1 MKRNILIVDDE
12 PDVLTYLKTFLEDQG
27 FRVSCAQDVPCA
39 LEKMAEEQPDLICL
53 DIMMPVKSGISLY
66 EHLRREESLQDIPV
80 IIISGMSIELM
91 ADFLQERES
100 TGTSLKRYRFLNKPV
115 DLNQFIEVLHEV
127 LPDRGIDP

>member
-1 MKRNILIVDDE
+1 LKRNILIVDDE

-91 ADFLQERES
+91 ANFLQEKES

>member
-1 MKRNILIVDDE
+1 LKRNILIVDDE

-91 ADFLQERES
+91 ANFLQERES

>member
-1 MKRNILIVDDE
+1 
-12 PDVLTYLKTFLEDQG
+12 
-27 FRVSCAQDVPCA
+27 
-39 LEKMAEEQPDLICL
+39 L

>member
-91 ADFLQERES
+91 ANFLQERES

>member
-80 IIISGMSIELM
+80 IIISGMSIESM
-91 ADFLQERES
+91 ANFLQERES
-100 TGTSLKRYRFLNKPV
+100 TGTSPKRYRFLNKPV

>member
-80 IIISGMSIELM
+80 IIISGMSMELM